1 MSTACSY
8 CQVTLVGLE
17 NGKRFKTIMDS
28 TPIFYALDVRFL
40 PMPAALSNLPTRST
54 IRDLSNRDGWYA
66 LFAYQ
71 LCTSHNQKVLQS
83 VTLDRCAGDEVAV
96 NTGEFSWRQ

>member
-40 PMPAALSNLPTRST
+40 PKPAAYLTSRLEAPSATSAIATVGTRSSRT
-54 IRDLSNRDGWYA
+54 NFVPAITRKSSNR
-66 LFAYQ
+66 
-71 LCTSHNQKVLQS
+71 
-83 VTLDRCAGDEVAV
+83 
-96 NTGEFSWRQ
+96 

>member
-28 TPIFYALDVRFL
+28 TPIFYALDVRTWTPPFAKRSAHDGL
-40 PMPAALSNLPTRST
+40 RDRLHPYIRTFGAAHAAVP
-54 IRDLSNRDGWYA
+54 DGI
-66 LFAYQ
+66 
-71 LCTSHNQKVLQS
+71 
-83 VTLDRCAGDEVAV
+83 G
-96 NTGEFSWRQ
+96 